1 MRIPK
6 ANNRFCKT
14 IILVNFTLFPLLSPA
29 QTFFSDKN
37 QGWFFYESKPVE
49 SVEALPST
57 TKPVQIQTPGQ
68 KAESELN
75 ALKSELNQASAL
87 ALLYPTPENVWAYQQ
102 LKSKVY
108 NMAGVLTDQQV
119 RNEWTRPDSY
129 AATHATGGEGLE
141 NDRRDQNHCTENL
154 LRDGANKYG
163 LFLFIGSN
171 CKYCNSQIK
180 VAQEAQRNY
189 GLSGMVIGFNGF
201 KPNVDIGGLNYG
213 ADNGAL
219 ATKFNIRNEGTP
231 VSILYDTASG
241 QSQIIGYGYVPLD
254 NLNNRICRLYTKKL
268 GEF

>member
-1 MRIPK
+1 MRISK
-6 ANNRFCKT
+6 SNNRFRKT
-14 IILVNFTLFPLLSPA
+14 VILVNIMFYPLFVSA

-49 SVEALPST
+49 SLEVI
-57 TKPVQIQTPGQ
+57 KPPKEPIKIQTPGQ

-75 ALKSELNQASAL
+75 ALKSQLNQASAL

-102 LKSKVY
+102 LKTKVY
-108 NMAGVLTDQQV
+108 GMAGVLTDQQV

-141 NDRRDQNHCTENL
+141 NDRKEQNHCTENL
-154 LRDGANKYG
+154 LRDGAKKFG
-163 LFLFIGSN
+163 LYLFVGSN
-171 CKYCNSQIK
+171 CKYCNAQIK
-180 VAQEAQRNY
+180 VTQEAQRNY
-189 GLSGMVIGFNGF
+189 GLSGMVVGFSGF
-201 KPNVDIGGLNYG
+201 KPSAEIGELSYG

-219 ATKFNIRNEGTP
+219 ATKFNIKNEGAP
-231 VSILYDTASG
+231 VSILYDTTTG
-241 QSQIIGYGYVPLD
+241 QSQVIGYGYVPLD